1 MKTLLNDFK
10 GFDLKTRLLK
20 MQHHLEEAT
29 ITTEASIMDMDY
41 DVDLGVGI
49 GHAVNLFMQEEEAEV
64 LLSPITKLY
73 LSTASRFNIQRQ
85 KIIQQHSSSPV
96 VSIKQQQQLQ

>member
-64 LLSPITKLY
+64 LLSPTTKLY
-73 LSTASRFNIQRQ
+73 ISTARRFNVQRQ
-85 KIIQQHSSSPV
+85 KIIQQNSSSPV
-96 VSIKQQQQLQ
+96 VSIKQQ